1 MSLGEVCEVAGCS
14 KIASRLTTTETKYI
28 VVCDDCWNNKYRI

>member
-1 MSLGEVCEVAGCS
+1 MSLGEICEMAGCS
-14 KIASRLTTTETKYI
+14 KTASRLTTSETKYI